1 MRADAA
7 GASRVAGL
15 VLAAGAARRFGGRK
29 QLAPLDGRPLL
40 EHALAAMAGAGLTRV
55 AVTLGAHA
63 DEIVAAIDLHGAQ
76 AVVVADWDE
85 GLAAS
90 LRAGVA
96 ALAPHA
102 DAIVVTLGDQPR
114 ISSAAIARVAAVA
127 AEAGG
132 APAARATYDGR
143 PGHPILLRRE
153 LFPAIAELRG
163 DSGARELLAT
173 VDVRAVECGTGTA
186 VDVDTP
192 EQLRGLG
199 G

>member
-1 MRADAA
+1 
-7 GASRVAGL
+7 
-15 VLAAGAARRFGGRK
+15 
-29 QLAPLDGRPLL
+29 
-40 EHALAAMAGAGLTRV
+40 MAGAGLARV

-63 DEIVAAIDLHGAQ
+63 DEIVAAVDLHGAQ
-76 AVVVADWDE
+76 PIVVADWDE

-127 AEAGG
+127 AGADEGA

-143 PGHPILLRRE
+143 PGHPILLRRA
-153 LFPAIAELRG
+153 LFPAIAGLRG
-163 DSGARELLAT
+163 DSGARELLST
-173 VDVRAVECGTGTA
+173 VDVRAVECGTGTPL
-186 VDVDTP
+186 DVDTP
-192 EQLRGLG
+192 EQLRELNS
-199 G
+199 